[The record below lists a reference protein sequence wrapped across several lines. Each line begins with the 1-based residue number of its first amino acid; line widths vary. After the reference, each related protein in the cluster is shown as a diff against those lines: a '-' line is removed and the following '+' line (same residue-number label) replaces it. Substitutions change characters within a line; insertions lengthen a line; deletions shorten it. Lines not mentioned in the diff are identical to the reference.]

1 MPNHAAKG
9 LAVLECCQAIPCNP
23 CTTAC
28 KTGAITKESLTSLP
42 QFHPEKCVG
51 CRLCVAACPGQAIF
65 FVRDAGE
72 GEVEISFPYEYLPL
86 PVPGQQVTGVDRMGQ
101 PICPAVVAAVDAPKA
116 YNKTA
121 LVTLRV
127 PGQYR
132 DVVRFMKRL
141 PREEVS
147 HGG

>member
-1 MPNHAAKG
+1 MPERAARG

-28 KTGAITKESLTSLP
+28 KTGAITKDTLTSLP
-42 QFHPEKCVG
+42 QFHPDKCVG
-51 CRLCVAACPGQAIF
+51 CRQCVAACPGQAIF
-65 FVRDAGE
+65 FVREADGQA
-72 GEVEISFPYEYLPL
+72 EITFPYEYLPL
-86 PVPGQQVTGVDRMGQ
+86 PVPGQQVTAVDRMGQ
-101 PICPAVVAAVDAPKA
+101 PVCPATVTGVDMPKA

-127 PGQYR
+127 AGEYR
-132 DVVRFMKRL
+132 DTVRFMKRL
-141 PREEVS
+141 PREEAAC

>member
-1 MPNHAAKG
+1 MPEKTARG

-42 QFHPEKCVG
+42 QFHPDKCVG

-65 FVRDAGE
+65 FVRDAG
-72 GEVEISFPYEYLPL
+72 GEAEITFPYEYLPL
-86 PVPGQQVTGVDRMGQ
+86 PVPGQQVTATDRMGQ
-101 PICPAVVAAVDAPKA
+101 PVCPAVVAAVDAPKA

-127 PGQYR
+127 SEQYR
-132 DVVRFMKRL
+132 DTVRFMKRL

>member
-1 MPNHAAKG
+1 MPEKRAKG

-28 KTGAITKESLTSLP
+28 KTGAITKESLTSP
-42 QFHPEKCVG
+42 PRFDPDKCVG

-65 FVRDAGE
+65 FVRETGE
-72 GEVEISFPYEYLPL
+72 EAEISFPYEYLPL
-86 PVPGQQVTGVDRMGQ
+86 PVPGQQVTAADRMGH
-101 PICPAVVAAVDAPKA
+101 PVCPAVITAVDCPQA

-121 LVTLRV
+121 LVTLTV
-127 PGQYR
+127 PGQFR
-132 DVVRFMKRL
+132 DTVRFIKRL
-141 PREEVS
+141 PREEAS